1 MRAEGAPPLP
11 TAPPMRSAP
20 DFSVTH
26 AAVAARDPLRALPT
40 LRQIPELNERQDL
53 PGLLRLLQ
61 GLLPSM
67 DVVRGWDAFDAA
79 AAMRDLGFLVGSIR
93 RHAREPAEALPALE
107 PVMLELSRLTDL
119 PPSVNLLHVTVWNP
133 RGSAL
138 ERRFTRV
145 DAESHLFE
153 SVRLSMAALE
163 AAVHRTLELYEEPLD
178 SPAFVPMADDVAHLL
193 RKMVD
198 AVVYAFRNIP
208 PRIFAAELRPYFE
221 PVRFAGKEWLGP
233 GAVEMPLFVL
243 EHALWSSSTTHR
255 GCIEFKETYVPYILP
270 QLRPLYHRFTGRPS
284 LLDRA
289 EAEARA
295 RTPTASVLAG
305 LKALD
310 RIFEVLLRFRAP
322 HVRLA
327 EQAYVPENEA
337 HSVGSG
343 GYAPTMLVEL
353 LALTRDAR
361 ARLSPFDL

>member
-1 MRAEGAPPLP
+1 MSGVEGALPLP
-11 TAPPMRSAP
+11 TRPAP
-20 DFSVTH
+20 DFAAMH
-26 AAVAARDPLRALPT
+26 AAIAARDPLRALPS
-40 LRQIPELNERQDL
+40 LRQVPESNVRQDF

-61 GLLPSM
+61 GLLPTL

-79 AAMRDLGFLVGSIR
+79 AGMRDLGFLIGSIR
-93 RHAREPAEALPALE
+93 RHGHEPAEVLPALE
-107 PVMLELSRLTDL
+107 PVMLELSRLTGL

-133 RGSAL
+133 ADPAL
-138 ERRFTRV
+138 ERRFTKV
-145 DAESHLFE
+145 DAEAHLFE

-163 AAVHRTLELYEEPLD
+163 AAVHRTLELYEEPLT
-178 SPAFVPMADDVAHLL
+178 SPAFAPMADDVAHLL

-198 AVVYAFRNIP
+198 AIVYAYRNIP
-208 PRIFAAELRPYFE
+208 PQIFAAELRPYFE
-221 PVRFAGKEWLGP
+221 PVRFAGKSWLGP

-255 GCIEFKETYVPYILP
+255 GCTEFKETYVPYILP

-289 EAEARA
+289 EAEARD
-295 RTPTASVLAG
+295 RGPTAKVLAS

-310 RIFEVLLRFRAP
+310 RIFEVILRFRAP
-322 HVRLA
+322 HMRLA

-343 GYAPTMLVEL
+343 GYAPAMLGEL

-361 ARLSPFDL
+361 ARLTLFDL